1 MKFFY
6 TALTTDNKK
15 ITGVLDAPDRDTAQG
30 ELHKMG
36 VAILSVNEISEEESE
51 RIKREQEEQK
61 AKSGIKTFQFLAVD
75 ANAKEIE
82 GTIDA
87 VDDFSAYKRLRE
99 EYQFKVVNLFPE
111 MATEAEKVRTRALI
125 PGFEDQ
131 LSQQQAFGKKDEKK
145 SASQEAGELGEED
158 LNKEIIMEIDR
169 VIVNTKKALETH
181 ASLYS
186 TDLLLEVQTT
196 LSELERIRT
205 SNNIKHIT
213 EVSNDL
219 YSLVSN
225 PDKADAEAMKSEE
238 YQSLMSE
245 IHESALVKKDFEMY
259 KKAIEASGLKR
270 LFGDMSKRL
279 REITAPKKDEKGEPT
294 GAFAKFKASLH
305 GWLEKRAQKKM
316 PKRAQI
322 NGAGKPKSKIGELFE
337 KLGAYFKATSPILKQ
352 TRQRELMDAVKRL
365 FGGKKTETVVP
376 GEPEKPGVE
385 AEKKAMPAKKG
396 VKAPR
401 RKGRDFTGFFVE
413 VDSFV
418 GWLLC
423 FYILYFFMVD
433 FSLEKKIGLGRE
445 FVYKTL
451 KTPLLLN
458 VTLLL
463 LLFHFMLRI
472 RNLHFRGNSAASL
485 FLFFFGAG
493 IYILTIVNF

>member
-36 VAILSVNEISEEESE
+36 VAILSVNEISEAESE
-51 RIKREQEEQK
+51 KIKSEQEEQK
-61 AKSGIKTFQFLAVD
+61 AKSGIKTFQFLAID

-87 VDDFSAYKRLRE
+87 MDDFSAYRRLRD
-99 EYQFKVVNLFPE
+99 EYQFNVVNLFPE
-111 MATEAEKVRTRALI
+111 MATEVERNRAKALI

-131 LSQQQAFGKKDEKK
+131 LGQMRAFGKKDEKK

-158 LNKEIIMEIDR
+158 INKEIIVEIDR
-169 VIVNTKKALETH
+169 VIINTKKALETH
-181 ASLYS
+181 TNLYS
-186 TDLLLEVQTT
+186 TELLREIQNM

-225 PDKADAEAMKSEE
+225 PDKADAETLKSES
-238 YQSLMSE
+238 YQALMSE
-245 IHESALVKKDFEMY
+245 IHESALVKKDFEVY

-270 LFGDMSKRL
+270 MFADMSKRL
-279 REITAPKKDEKGEPT
+279 REMTEPKKDAEGKPT
-294 GAFAKFKASLH
+294 GALAKFKGSIH
-305 GWLEKRAQKKM
+305 DWLEQRAEKKK
-316 PKRAQI
+316 PKFSQI
-322 NGAGKPKSKIGELFE
+322 KATGKPKSRIGELME
-337 KLGAYFKATSPILKQ
+337 RLGAYFKATSPILKQ
-352 TRQRELMDAVKRL
+352 TRQRELMDALKGL
-365 FGGKKTETVVP
+365 FGKKKAEGAAPAEPGKPETEASKEKGVGKKIL
-376 GEPEKPGVE
+376 KS
-385 AEKKAMPAKKG
+385 AK
-396 VKAPR
+396 

-413 VDSFV
+413 MDSFV

-433 FSLEKKIGLGRE
+433 FSLEKKIGLSRE

-463 LLFHFMLRI
+463 LMLHFILRI
-472 RNLHFRGNSAASL
+472 RNLHFRGNAMAGL
-485 FLFFFGAG
+485 FLFCCGAG
-493 IYILTIVNF
+493 VYILAIVNF